1 MSRDTSSMVRLA
13 LAFALAAGAGCTPL
27 YVRGTAQCRS
37 VGACSD
43 HLNSYRYR
51 DAAGAAAAYRRVAE
65 RMVQDCNALRAGH
78 GRAQPAGAGSGTA
91 AAWDACLRVAALQ
104 LGAVGDEG
112 SVAWRGS
119 SLAPDAIPVDWAA
132 GTATLEWVCQA
143 HLAEEDRRADGP
155 DAERARDLELSLL
168 GRTACG
174 MAEDIARAPSLPPGL
189 QLRDLRYTR
198 TECAA
203 QYGLREPGRQ
213 RCIQAGS
220 HGRDAD
226 WFTPSVRLTGA
237 RAMLARYERET
248 PADPGARAEAL
259 MRIVALA
266 GPARGAEVQH
276 FLRDLEARHGAS
288 RREAVGAL
296 FAELEARIRA
306 GDREPEVGRL
316 FARAAEAVASM
327 PDVASAYRGRLL
339 QAGADLALLAAT
351 SRLAALEAV
360 LTREALPADAVRRA
374 VTALGM
380 IRRLDAAH
388 RAQLQARV
396 DRYVLALVERYVSRA
411 AADRRYAPALGA
423 IDALRPFVGEQ
434 VLERQRAE
442 LCAAGA
448 AHHARLAAGHLA
460 ARRFGAARFHATR
473 AGLLGAGVD
482 VALADRALAE
492 ERAPALGVRPAPG
505 CDWALPPQDAA
516 GGGRAV
522 AVRVEWTRCRSDE
535 RRWTTSDRYTYS
547 AQETTMEATTV
558 SHTETQY
565 RCTSSLQQS
574 CGYGGSGCRTV
585 SVPTCQNVEVT
596 RQETV
601 MAPVTRTVQR
611 PATRETERRAL
622 VTDVA
627 AVFVVDREGGAVR
640 VPLNPAAQEL
650 TEERFHTPHGSSE
663 FTAAT
668 LAGQRAAVV
677 RAVSEAVRLGG
688 AVHQALARD
697 ASRRL
702 LEEAA
707 RLGAADAGAED
718 AYARAAA
725 LGVPESSPA
734 LAFLAER
741 YGLTPEEVASALA
754 AGR

>member
-1 MSRDTSSMVRLA
+1 MVGLMRPLTVLA
-13 LAFALAAGAGCTPL
+13 LALAAGAGCAPL
-27 YVRGTAQCRS
+27 YVRRTAQCRS
-37 VGACSD
+37 VGSCSD
-43 HLNSYRYR
+43 HLTRYRYR

-65 RMVQDCNALRAGH
+65 RMVQDCNAFRAGH
-78 GRAQPAGAGSGTA
+78 GGAQPGRAGAAPA
-91 AAWDACLRVAALQ
+91 AAWDVCMRVAALQ
-104 LGAVGDEG
+104 LGAVGHDG
-112 SVAWRGS
+112 RVMWHGS
-119 SLAPDAIPVDWAA
+119 SIAPDAIPVDWAA

-143 HLAEEDRRADGP
+143 HVAEEDRRADGP
-155 DAERARDLELSLL
+155 DVGRARDHDLSSL
-168 GRTACG
+168 GRMACA
-174 MAEDIARAPSLPPGL
+174 MAEDIERAPSLVPGL

-198 TECAA
+198 RECAA
-203 QYGLREPGRQ
+203 HYGPRGPGLQ
-213 RCIQAGS
+213 RCIQAGWTA
-220 HGRDAD
+220 RDTD
-226 WFTPSVRLTGA
+226 WFTPSVRLAGA

-248 PADPGARAEAL
+248 PADPGARVEAL
-259 MRIVALA
+259 RRIVAFA
-266 GPARGAEVQH
+266 GPAHNTGVQH
-276 FLRDLEARHGAS
+276 FLRDVEARHGAS

-316 FARAAEAVASM
+316 FARATEAVASM
-327 PDVASAYRGRLL
+327 PEVASAYRGRLL

-351 SRLAALEAV
+351 ERLAALEAV
-360 LTREALPADAVRRA
+360 LSREALPADADRRA
-374 VTALGM
+374 VTALETF
-380 IRRLDAAH
+380 RRLDAAR

-396 DRYVLALVERYVSRA
+396 DRDVLALVGRYVSRA

-423 IDALRPFVGEQ
+423 IDALRPFVSEQ
-434 VLERQRAE
+434 VLDRHRSE
-442 LCAAGA
+442 LCAVGA

-473 AGLLGAGVD
+473 AGVFGAAVD
-482 VALADRALAE
+482 VAPADRALAE

-505 CDWALPPQDAA
+505 CDWALPPREAA
-516 GGGRAV
+516 GAGREV

-558 SHTETQY
+558 SHTDTQY

-585 SVPTCQNVEVT
+585 SVPSCQNVDVT

-611 PATRETERRAL
+611 SATRETERRAL

-627 AVFVVDREGGAVR
+627 AVLVVDRDGGAVR
-640 VPLNPAAQEL
+640 VPVNPGAQEL
-650 TEERFHTPHGSSE
+650 TEERFQTPHGSRE

-668 LAGQRAAVV
+668 LAGQRAVV
-677 RAVSEAVRLGG
+677 VSAVSEALRLGG
-688 AVHQALARD
+688 ALHQALARD

-702 LEEAA
+702 LAEAA
-707 RLGAADAGAED
+707 RLGDADAGAED

-725 LGVPESSPA
+725 LGTPESTTA
-734 LAFLAER
+734 LEFLAER
-741 YGLTPEEVASALA
+741 YGLTPAEVASALA